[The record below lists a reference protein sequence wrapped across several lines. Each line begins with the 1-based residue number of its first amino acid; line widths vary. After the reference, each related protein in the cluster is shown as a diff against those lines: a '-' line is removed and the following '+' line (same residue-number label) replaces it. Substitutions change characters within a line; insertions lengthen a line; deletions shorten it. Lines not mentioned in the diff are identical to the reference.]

1 MMQHGS
7 RLWRSANQGW
17 AWVVA
22 GFGIAVFAISYPDA
36 AGEAI
41 EREP

>member
-1 MMQHGS
+1 MMQHGN
-7 RLWRSANQGW
+7 RLWRSANLGW

-22 GFGIAVFAISYPDA
+22 GFGIAVLAISYPDA